1 MRAFGTVLKWMS
13 ERTCPVYVI
22 MTANNVHALPPEFTR
37 KGRIDEIFGIYLPN
51 EQERTQIFA
60 IHLRLKKRDPESFDV
75 EALAGAT
82 EGYTG
87 ADVEQVV
94 ITGLKLAFHAGDE
107 LTSGYLL
114 KAIPEVRP
122 LSQTD
127 PERVAA
133 MTEWLEQH
141 TKPANRKA

>member
-1 MRAFGTVLKWMS
+1 MLMLGPSATKSLSRST
-13 ERTCPVYVI
+13 RT
-22 MTANNVHALPPEFTR
+22 
-37 KGRIDEIFGIYLPN
+37 GRIDEIFGIYLPI
-51 EQERTQIFA
+51 EDERREICR
-60 IHLRLKKRDPESFDV
+60 IHLIKRNRDPEAFDL

-82 EGYTG
+82 DGYTG
-87 ADVEQVV
+87 ADIEQVV

-107 LTSGYLL
+107 LTSEHLL

-141 TKPANRKA
+141 TKPASSRQRSAHDVVG